1 MTSTVELSLGA
12 LGWRIHS
19 YRTFTN
25 DNLNYTNHADAAWH
39 AAPNSWFRP
48 TLKLIHGIL
57 AIMAVNFEHLDIR

>member
-1 MTSTVELSLGA
+1 MTMSTVELSLGA

-19 YRTFTN
+19 YKTFTN
-25 DNLNYTNHADAAWH
+25 DNYTNHAAWH